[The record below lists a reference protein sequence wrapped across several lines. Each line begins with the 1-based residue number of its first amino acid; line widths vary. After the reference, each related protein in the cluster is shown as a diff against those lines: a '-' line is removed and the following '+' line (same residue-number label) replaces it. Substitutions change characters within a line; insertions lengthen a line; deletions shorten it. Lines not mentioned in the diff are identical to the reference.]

1 MLNSKESELRYNK
14 VSFRPVRTRKK
25 AGKILNFYFFYYNY
39 YVMVNNNKRVW
50 KNNDCREECIWEK
63 FAYLS
68 NLAVYPNNS
77 DITELYEIQE
87 PLEKP

>member
-1 MLNSKESELRYNK
+1 
-14 VSFRPVRTRKK
+14 
-25 AGKILNFYFFYYNY
+25 
-39 YVMVNNNKRVW
+39 MVNNNKRVW

-68 NLAVYPNNS
+68 NLAVDPDSS
-77 DITELYEIQE
+77 DITDLYEIQD